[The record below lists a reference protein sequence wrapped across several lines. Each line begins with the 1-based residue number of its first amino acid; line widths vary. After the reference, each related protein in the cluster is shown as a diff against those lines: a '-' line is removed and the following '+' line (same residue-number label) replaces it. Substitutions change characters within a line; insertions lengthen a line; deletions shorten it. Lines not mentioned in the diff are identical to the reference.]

1 MRAHTYIYNYSII
14 RPRWHRGK
22 KSIHAPLSFWE
33 TNTFKSMFQKTF
45 TPHVDP
51 FVCICVYEL
60 VRALDLSSKTIMTY
74 DKGVRVGNFGSFLW
88 NSSPLICVNLILF
101 VSLLKK
107 NVKVFL
113 YKCCLLLLSTYWC
126 KITSCSVRATV
137 MVQTDLLYSV
147 SDSGF

>member
-1 MRAHTYIYNYSII
+1 MAADLDNIHQNFKVKNCMRAHTYIYNYSII

-60 VRALDLSSKTIMTY
+60 ARALDLSSKTIMTY
-74 DKGVRVGNFGSFLW
+74 DKGIRVGNFGSFLW
-88 NSSPLICVNLILF
+88 ISSPLICVNFVCVITKKKFKHFYIKAKYIL
-101 VSLLKK
+101 
-107 NVKVFL
+107 
-113 YKCCLLLLSTYWC
+113 
-126 KITSCSVRATV
+126 
-137 MVQTDLLYSV
+137 M
-147 SDSGF
+147 